1 MNSTIDTFNKNDNKD
16 DNNNYEESRLPFIV
30 IKMKRKNEEWQIID
44 TCRWRYKL
52 NDRRPKDLYGNVL
65 KKTITVHF
73 KYMGLGNI
81 KSTKSYILENN
92 TLNTLYKQ
100 FQEDMKN

>member
-1 MNSTIDTFNKNDNKD
+1 
-16 DNNNYEESRLPFIV
+16 
-30 IKMKRKNEEWQIID
+30 
-44 TCRWRYKL
+44 
-52 NDRRPKDLYGNVL
+52 
-65 KKTITVHF
+65 
-73 KYMGLGNI
+73 MGLGNI